1 MTPQLTRGPLPC
13 LLPSFKEDVVSSPFG
28 SEDVA
33 PNYVG
38 FCALAALL
46 WTAQPAKA
54 DGPSWNAYAGL
65 TVPAAWIIPPQAT
78 TLPPASSVPATPAF
92 GWDGLYVGGHV
103 GYSRGSGQSTC
114 SSQGRRRP
122 ALASAASSAACR
134 LVTISI
140 AVSIPLGFEADVS
153 FPNFLDDGI
162 VALRPTST
170 TLTTEQLDF
179 VSTLR
184 GRVGYAFNPW
194 LFYVT
199 AASHG
204 LEPGSSKVLVL
215 LTMRTKRSEY
225 VRVALGAG
233 VEVPIA
239 AAWTGRLEY
248 IYDHL
253 GSVHATF
260 PSGSDT
266 SPVLSLGTVRLGL
279 NRQLSTSDNGTL
291 HSSDQ
296 WPLDPNNWNVHGQF
310 TYIDQGYPPLDRLIR
325 DK

>member
-1 MTPQLTRGPLPC
+1 MPSPQLQGCMLFPA
-13 LLPSFKEDVVSSPFG
+13 LLAQKTSHQTTL
-28 SEDVA
+28 
-33 PNYVG
+33 G

-103 GYSRGSGQSTC
+103 GYSRGSGQSTLFFPGP
-114 SSQGRRRP
+114 SP
-122 ALASAASSAACR
+122 SSAGFGSLFGGVQVGYNQLLPSR
-134 LVTISI
+134 IL
-140 AVSIPLGFEADVS
+140 LGFEADVS

-199 AASHG
+199 GG
-204 LEPGSSKVLVL
+204 LAWAQARFLESPGVTNDEDKTLRI
-215 LTMRTKRSEY
+215 RTGW
-225 VRVALGAG
+225 ALGAG

-260 PSGSDT
+260 PSGIGHR
-266 SPVLSLGTVRLGL
+266 VRYVELGHRAPWAQSAIGHL
-279 NRQLSTSDNGTL
+279 RQR
-291 HSSDQ
+291 HA
-296 WPLDPNNWNVHGQF
+296 
-310 TYIDQGYPPLDRLIR
+310 
-325 DK
+325 